1 MGRHGRDP
9 RSERE
14 LAQAVSHPLRLLILK
29 ISARER
35 NRCLSVKELKAVL
48 VTTPG
53 WGHVKAKEVI
63 YHRNCLL
70 DAGLIPAR

>member
-1 MGRHGRDP
+1 MEHLGRDP
-9 RSERE
+9 RTDWE

-35 NRCLSVKELKAVL
+35 SRCLSVKELTELL

-53 WGHVKAKEVI
+53 WGEVKAKEVI

-70 DAGLIPAR
+70 DAELLPKG